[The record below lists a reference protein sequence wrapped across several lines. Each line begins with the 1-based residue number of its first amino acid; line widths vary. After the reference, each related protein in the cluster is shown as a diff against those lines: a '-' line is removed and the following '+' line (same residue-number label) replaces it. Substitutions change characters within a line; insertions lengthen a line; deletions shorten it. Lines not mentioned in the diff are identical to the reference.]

1 MNRLEKTGSTAG
13 LPRPERK
20 RAFVLALALCL
31 AAVLLAGCG
40 ARVNVS
46 KDVQNVEDMIVNQ
59 DLIAEPAAY
68 REDGSYTFTFYY
80 DRGGFQKMDLSQ
92 AFVAYYHRSVLDQ
105 INMILDEETE
115 ELIPLPE
122 DVQASVEEAVEAE
135 QLQKIA
141 VIKIKTLNDN
151 TLEVSFKDRDE
162 PLPGKEYFFVIPNM
176 GLAGS
181 AVTD

>member
-1 MNRLEKTGSTAG
+1 MKRLEKCDPRAR
-13 LPRPERK
+13 LPLPPRK
-20 RAFVLALALCL
+20 TTLALALALCL

-40 ARVNVS
+40 VRVNVT
-46 KDVQNVEDMIVNQ
+46 KDVQNMEDMIVNQ
-59 DLIAEPAAY
+59 DLFAEPVAY
-68 REDGSYTFTFYY
+68 REDGAYTLTFHYN
-80 DRGGFQKMDLSQ
+80 RGGFEKMDLSQ

-105 INMILDEETE
+105 IDMILDEEAE
-115 ELIPLPE
+115 AFVPLPE

-181 AVTD
+181 AVTN